1 MRADCAQA
9 GSSDWPAAK
18 ALAIR
23 LWDRKRR
30 RLSILQV
37 SCESEGDQPIIYPI
51 GVHKGPSNEIM
62 LIDKK
67 STLSRL
73 SRIERRVRG
82 IRKMIE
88 EERYCIDVLQQIG
101 AIKAALSKVEDAVL
115 KDHSKTCVAAA
126 IASGNE
132 AEQQKKFNELVDL
145 IARYKQG

>member
-1 MRADCAQA
+1 
-9 GSSDWPAAK
+9 
-18 ALAIR
+18 
-23 LWDRKRR
+23 
-30 RLSILQV
+30 
-37 SCESEGDQPIIYPI
+37 
-51 GVHKGPSNEIM
+51 M

-73 SRIERRVRG
+73 SQNERQVRG

-145 IARYKQG
+145 LPVTNGGDAALQSAPGLECMPAYGLLPDCDNMPHPVHQRQKL